1 MDLVMEVFKS
11 MGGTIV
17 PPERPNKVHP
27 KNYAFMMDFENDCL
41 AKNWTG
47 LPPTGPERYKDPKWA
62 QMIQSQ
68 VFPFHSDIDWVE
80 YVEFCESGGGDEWF
94 HEE

>member
-1 MDLVMEVFKS
+1 MELVMEVFKS
-11 MGGTIV
+11 MGGTII

-27 KNYAFMMDFENDCL
+27 
-41 AKNWTG
+41 NWVG
-47 LPPTGPERYKDPKWA
+47 PPPTGIKRYENPKWA
-62 QMIQSQ
+62 EMIQTRI
-68 VFPFHSDIDWVE
+68 FPFRSDIDWVE